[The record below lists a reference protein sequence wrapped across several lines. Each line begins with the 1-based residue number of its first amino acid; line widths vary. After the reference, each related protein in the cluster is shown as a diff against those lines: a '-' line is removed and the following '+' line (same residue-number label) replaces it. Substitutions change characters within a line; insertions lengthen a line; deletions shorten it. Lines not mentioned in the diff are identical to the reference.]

1 MTIDIS
7 EKEFENAIETVLLKG
22 GFEKR
27 LSKNYDKKS
36 ALDKELLIR
45 FIKES
50 QQEKYEEL
58 QQIAQGTTDHSILE
72 ELEKVLDAKGM
83 LYVINNGFSVSGI
96 TFESFFLK
104 PTSKINEETLFLY
117 ERNIL
122 SLIRQIHYSQNNQN
136 SVDIVLFLNGLP
148 IASLEIKNPF
158 TGQTFS
164 DAIIQY
170 KNDRN
175 PSEKL
180 FEFKKRVLVF
190 FAIDP
195 DEIHY
200 STRLNG
206 EKTEFFPFNKGRQ
219 YIVQNKKFTCS
230 GNPDTSSYKTEY
242 FWKEIL
248 QKDSFLDIVG
258 NYIQHQSK
266 KVLGEPVKESII
278 FPRYHQL
285 DAVRK
290 LESKKEL
297 GCRYLIQH
305 STGGGKSNTIG
316 WLAYKL
322 FSLFDETGEKAVFD
336 SVLVLSDRI
345 NIVSQLAETIQ
356 QFEQTPG
363 IFEEIKNTPEL
374 VENLGNERKILVST
388 QQKFLN
394 LLEKLEKRQGKNFA
408 IIIDEAHSSQ
418 SGTSATKRDQTLT
431 EDLTKKEN
439 PSKIED
445 DPQDAIFSYIEQK
458 NKKHK
463 QLNYYAFTATPKET
477 TLHLFGVETNPNIF
491 EPFHTYSM
499 RQAIEEGFILDVL
512 KNYTTYE
519 QHFKLI
525 QTSKNDKIVEGK
537 KASREIMMFVESHE
551 LNISKKS
558 QIIVEHFLV
567 HTKDK
572 IGGMGKAMVVAP
584 SRLAA
589 VRYKLA
595 IDTYI
600 ESKQY
605 SGINTL
611 VAFSGTV
618 IDDNG
623 KKFTENSM
631 NSTKND
637 KDLREKFDTSNF
649 NILVVADK
657 YQTGFNQPLLHT
669 MYVDKHMYGIKPVQT
684 LSRLN
689 RAIRGKDDTYVL
701 DFKNSVD
708 EIRKAFEP
716 YYDGALLA
724 DTTNLK
730 MLDGIYRKI
739 LNFDVITRKIL
750 HEFSNVYYKKKSEQT
765 IEDHGKLSS
774 ILNKILSNYDKT
786 KEIEQSNF
794 KLHLIKYVEIFRF
807 LSHIIPLNDEDFHAL
822 YGITLLMFVSGY
834 FDAKYSS
841 QNPIKDDVALE
852 YYRLQKTSE
861 GKIPLSGEGDLVSGG
876 KIKSPRRPEIPKS
889 LSEIIQNINERNS
902 DLDNSIS
909 EEKTADELEEKL
921 DAMDDFQELASNS
934 DAEDIRDEYTTR
946 LKKLVAE
953 SYDSNP
959 YFARKFFENGAF
971 QEEVIDKGLELCHKK
986 AKGEL
991 ETIVISPGKELE
1003 VKIQYRKIIEKLHGK
1018 INWFDRYFGIDT
1030 LEFLETCTI
1039 DDSVKEIKILASA
1052 FHDGINQTLLEEFQN
1067 FVIQCK
1073 SRGIKCEMRIIT
1085 RKELHKQI
1093 HMRAIISDNHTYVT
1107 ESQKTI
1113 EIGSWS
1119 LITEIIADLPYDE
1132 WWNHSDCHDIV
1143 KDWDKISPIIN
1154 HEITKLNYPAKCIVC
1169 GKDFT
1174 VPFKPDGIRPVY
1186 CREHLK
1192 KSHNRGDSDE

>member
-7 EKEFENAIETVLLKG
+7 EKEFENVIEKILLQSG
-22 GFEKR
+22 YEKR
-27 LSKNYDKKS
+27 KPENYDKKS
-36 ALDKELLIR
+36 ALDKELVIR

-50 QQEKYEEL
+50 QQKKYQEL
-58 QQIAQGTTDHSILE
+58 QHLKHEDTDNSILY
-72 ELEKVLDAKGM
+72 ELEQELNSKGM
-83 LYVINNGFSVSGI
+83 LHVIRKGFSASGI
-96 TFESFFLK
+96 EFDSFFSK
-104 PTSKINEETLFLY
+104 PTSTLNEETLSLY
-117 ERNIL
+117 EKNIL
-122 SLIRQIHYSQNNQN
+122 SIIRQVHYSQNNQN
-136 SVDIVLFLNGLP
+136 SLDIVLFVNGFP
-148 IASLEIKNPF
+148 IVTGEIKNPL

-164 DAIIQY
+164 NAIEQY
-170 KNDRN
+170 KNNRD
-175 PSEKL
+175 PSETLLK
-180 FEFKKRVLVF
+180 FKNRTLVH

-195 DEIHY
+195 NEIHY
-200 STRLNG
+200 STRLDG
-206 EKTEFFPFNKGRQ
+206 KKTEFFPFNKGRE
-219 YIVQNKKFTCS
+219 YFVKNKKFTS
-230 GNPDTSSYKTEY
+230 GGNPDSSSYKTEY

-248 QKDSFLDIVG
+248 QRDSFLDILG
-258 NYIQHQSK
+258 NYIQYQSK
-266 KVLGEPVKESII
+266 KVLGQPIKESII

-290 LESKKEL
+290 LETKTEL
-297 GCRYLIQH
+297 GNRFLIQH

-322 FSLFDETGEKAVFD
+322 FSLFDKTGEKAVFD
-336 SVLVLSDRI
+336 SVLVVSDRI
-345 NIVSQLAETIQ
+345 TIVSQLAETIQ

-363 IFEEIKNTPEL
+363 IFEEIKHTTEL
-374 VENLGNERKILVST
+374 AKNLGDERKILVST

-394 LLEKLEKRQGKNFA
+394 LLEKLEKRKGKNFA

-431 EDLTKKEN
+431 EDLTKEEN
-439 PSKIED
+439 SSEINN
-445 DPQDAIFSYIEQK
+445 DPQDAIVSYIKQK
-458 NKKHK
+458 NKKHE

-477 TLHLFGVETNPNIF
+477 TLHLFGVETRPNIF

-525 QTSKNDKIVEGK
+525 QTCKNDKIVEGK
-537 KASREIMMFVESHE
+537 KASREIMKFVESHE

-558 QIIVEHFLV
+558 QIIVEHFLS

-595 IDTYI
+595 IDTHI
-600 ESKQY
+600 ETKQY
-605 SGINTL
+605 SGIGTL

-618 IDDNG
+618 TNDG
-623 KKFTENSM
+623 KKFTESSM
-631 NSTKND
+631 NHTKND
-637 KDLREKFDTSNF
+637 QDLRDKFDTSNF
-649 NILVVADK
+649 NILIVADK

-716 YYDGALLA
+716 YYDGALLS

-730 MLDGIYRKI
+730 VLDDIYRKI
-739 LNFDVITRKIL
+739 LNFDIITRKIL
-750 HEFSNVYYKKKSEQT
+750 QEFSSVYYKKRSEQT

-774 ILNKILSNYDKT
+774 ILNKILSNYDKI
-786 KEIEQSNF
+786 KEIEQSDF
-794 KLHLIKYVEIFRF
+794 KLHLIKYVEVFRF
-807 LSHIIPLNDEDFHAL
+807 LSHIVPLSDEDFHAL
-822 YGITLLMFVSGY
+822 YGITILMFVSGY

-852 YYRLQKTSE
+852 YYRLQKTSD
-861 GKIPLSGEGDLVSGG
+861 GKISLYGEGDLVSGG
-876 KIKSPRRPEIPKS
+876 KIKSPRRPDIPKS
-889 LSEIIQNINERNS
+889 LSEIIHNINERNS
-902 DLDNSIS
+902 DTDNSIS
-909 EEKTADELEEKL
+909 EEQTADELEEKL
-921 DAMDDFQELASNS
+921 DAMEDFQELASNS
-934 DAEDIRDEYTTR
+934 DAEDIRDEYAMR

-971 QEEVIDKGLELCHKK
+971 QEEVIEKGLELCHKK
-986 AKGEL
+986 ARGEL

-1018 INWFDRYFGIDT
+1018 INWFDRYFGLDT
-1030 LEFLETCTI
+1030 LEFLETCTL
-1039 DDSVKEIKILASA
+1039 DDSVKEIKILASVY
-1052 FHDGINQTLLEEFQN
+1052 HDGINQSLLDEFQN
-1067 FVIQCK
+1067 FVVKCK
-1073 SRGIKCEMRIIT
+1073 GHGIKCEMRIIT
-1085 RKELHKQI
+1085 KKQLHKQI
-1093 HMRAIISDNHTYVT
+1093 HMRAIVSDNQTFVT

-1113 EIGSWS
+1113 ELGSWS
-1119 LITEIIADLPYDE
+1119 LITEINVDLPYDE
-1132 WWNHSDCHDIV
+1132 WWNHSDCYDII
-1143 KDWDKISPIIN
+1143 KDWDKISSIIN
-1154 HEITKLNYPAKCIVC
+1154 RERTKLNYPAKCTQC
-1169 GKDFT
+1169 GIPIT
-1174 VPFKPDGIRPVY
+1174 VPFEPDGIRPVY
-1186 CREHLK
+1186 CREHLG
-1192 KSHNRGDSDE
+1192 KSFHKGDSHE